1 MKLFNINRFKSIKT
15 KRLQNYLVYA
25 IGEIIL
31 VVVGI
36 LVAVSINN
44 RNEAKKDEAQV
55 DKIAAQVKQRIETD
69 IKEIKRIKQ
78 ILDEDLKL
86 YNLFLKKDKTPKETK
101 YVSQQA
107 PYLVTMVVEF
117 ASFNSIVS
125 SSLDKATLSNSV
137 LSNKLLEIDQDYK
150 SIYETLKPTE
160 DLIKDELISNIN
172 HIKKNFYWYEK
183 LMNDQALTEEE
194 FSYFES
200 VD

>member
-36 LVAVSINN
+36 LVAVAINN

-86 YNLFLKKDKTPKETK
+86 YNLFLKKDKTPKETT
-101 YVSQQA
+101 YVSK
-107 PYLVTMVVEF
+107 PT
-117 ASFNSIVS
+117 
-125 SSLDKATLSNSV
+125 SSLFSN
-137 LSNKLLEIDQDYK
+137 YGC
-150 SIYETLKPTE
+150 
-160 DLIKDELISNIN
+160 
-172 HIKKNFYWYEK
+172 
-183 LMNDQALTEEE
+183 
-194 FSYFES
+194 
-200 VD
+200 

>member
-36 LVAVSINN
+36 LVAVAINN

-55 DKIAAQVKQRIETD
+55 DKIAAQIKQRIETD
-69 IKEIKRIKQ
+69 IKEIKRIRQ

-86 YNLFLKKDKTPKETK
+86 YNLFLKKDKTQKETT
-101 YVSQQA
+101 YVNQQA
-107 PYLVTMVVEF
+107 PYLVTMFVEF

-172 HIKKNFYWYEK
+172 RIKNNFYWYEK
-183 LMNDQALTEEE
+183 LINDQSLTEEE
-194 FSYFES
+194 FS
-200 VD
+200 

>member
-1 MKLFNINRFKSIKT
+1 
-15 KRLQNYLVYA
+15 
-25 IGEIIL
+25 
-31 VVVGI
+31 
-36 LVAVSINN
+36 
-44 RNEAKKDEAQV
+44 
-55 DKIAAQVKQRIETD
+55 
-69 IKEIKRIKQ
+69 
-78 ILDEDLKL
+78 
-86 YNLFLKKDKTPKETK
+86 
-101 YVSQQA
+101 
-107 PYLVTMVVEF
+107 MVVEF

-194 FSYFES
+194 FGYFELMS
-200 VD
+200 LLV

>member
-36 LVAVSINN
+36 LVAVAINN

-55 DKIAAQVKQRIETD
+55 DKIAAQVKQRIDTD

-101 YVSQQA
+101 YVSQQV

-125 SSLDKATLSNSV
+125 SSLDKAT
-137 LSNKLLEIDQDYK
+137 Q
-150 SIYETLKPTE
+150 PTE

-172 HIKKNFYWYEK
+172 HIKKNFYWYDK
-183 LMNDQALTEEE
+183 LMNDQHLLKKNLAILNL
-194 FSYFES
+194 
-200 VD
+200 